1 MHRRRLGPGAG
12 KLNLQQGMCM
22 GPAAHCPVLPVACC
36 ARLPAWL
43 PVSGVTWQLIIILRL
58 TIFHLP
64 EKQEDRQKNER
75 EERERGEERE
85 LAWVMLCHLMKERAS
100 TACLLKCAFNNGS
113 ILKLHFFVRLV
124 KEKVTANWLYI
135 LQWHLARNYWEHSD
149 CCADS
154 LFLSSPS
161 FFPSHSN
168 WPRQTTTTYE
178 AHIES
183 GLESRRVNN
192 DGHVLQNV
200 LLVCESTF
208 FSLHF
213 VHTIAHTLRIR
224 HVVQVE

>member
-1 MHRRRLGPGAG
+1 
-12 KLNLQQGMCM
+12 M
-22 GPAAHCPVLPVACC
+22 GPVAHCPVVPVACC
-36 ARLPAWL
+36 ARLPAC
-43 PVSGVTWQLIIILRL
+43 L
-58 TIFHLP
+58 TASFWCYWAINYNFTLDNFSLAR
-64 EKQEDRQKNER
+64 KARRQA
-75 EERERGEERE
+75 EERERRERRREGE

-100 TACLLKCAFNNGS
+100 TVCLLKCAFNNGS
-113 ILKLHFFVRLV
+113 ILKLHFFVHLV
-124 KEKVTANWLYI
+124 KGKVTAIWLFM
-135 LQWHLARNYWEHSD
+135 LQWHLVWNYWEHTRSD

-154 LFLSSPS
+154 LSLSSLPLFS
-161 FFPSHSN
+161 SHSN